1 MKKKAIIN
9 SFFSVFIV
17 LTAYILCRIIK
28 QSPSLP
34 KVTEVLSSAVTIF
47 SSSGLYINALYTAKI
62 VFIGVLVSLILGFI
76 IAVACSMNDVANAM
90 IMPIINCT
98 KNIPSITLFPLF
110 IVLMGIGDLPRI
122 SIIIWNSI
130 YPIISST
137 MLGLNSVERE
147 IEEAG
152 WNCGATKFQMYF
164 YIKIPLALLDVL
176 NGLKISLSNGF
187 IAIVVAEM
195 LGATKGLGYMVLWSA
210 NAFQY
215 PDMYVYI
222 LVIALIGF
230 SINVVI
236 EKLIKKVERK
246 VYYENRK
253 VGFFQNCI
261 NFAHRNP
268 VCVGCHRIILSIG
281 MLGKRGS
288 DRRA

>member
-1 MKKKAIIN
+1 MRKKEKIN
-9 SFFSVFIV
+9 SFFSGFIV
-17 LTAYILCRIIK
+17 LIAYIICRTIEN
-28 QSPSLP
+28 SPSMP
-34 KVTEVLSSAVTIF
+34 RVLDMVDSAIVIF
-47 SSSGLYINALYTAKI
+47 SSGAFYVNALYTIKN
-62 VFIGVLVSLILGFI
+62 VFLGVMISLALGFV
-76 IAVACSMNDVANAM
+76 IAVSCSMNSKINAI

-147 IEEAG
+147 VEEAG
-152 WNCGATKFQMYF
+152 ANCGATKWQMYLH
-164 YIKIPLALLDVL
+164 IKIPLAILDML

-195 LGATKGLGYMVLWSA
+195 LGATKGLGYMVLWTA

-236 EKLIKKVERK
+236 EKLITKVERMM
-246 VYYENRK
+246 YYDDKKNRITDVK
-253 VGFFQNCI
+253 LGSLL
-261 NFAHRNP
+261 
-268 VCVGCHRIILSIG
+268 LSVS
-281 MLGKRGS
+281 RV
-288 DRRA
+288 R

>member
-1 MKKKAIIN
+1 MRNKRILN
-9 SFFSVFIV
+9 SFLGIIIV
-17 LTAYILCRIIK
+17 LIAYILCRIIK
-28 QSPSLP
+28 RSPSLP
-34 KVTEVLSSAVTIF
+34 SVIAIGSSAVKIF
-47 SSSGLYINALYTAKI
+47 SSPQLYINALYTAKI
-62 VFIGVLVSLILGFI
+62 VFAGVLISLGLGFV
-76 IAVACSMNDVANAM
+76 IAVSCSMNNVINSM
-90 IMPIINCT
+90 VMPIINCT

-110 IVLMGIGDLPRI
+110 IVLMGIGDMPRI

-147 IEEAG
+147 VVEAG
-152 WNCGATKFQMYF
+152 ENCGAKKWQMYL
-164 YIKIPLALLDVL
+164 YIKIPLAVLDML

-215 PDMYVYI
+215 PNMYVYI

-236 EKLIKKVERK
+236 EKIIKRVERK
-246 VYYENRK
+246 IYYEDK
-253 VGFFQNCI
+253 
-261 NFAHRNP
+261 
-268 VCVGCHRIILSIG
+268 
-281 MLGKRGS
+281 KR
-288 DRRA
+288 